1 MSRAGNRNRENRSR
15 RRTAGVAAL
24 EFAIVL
30 PMLISVVLG
39 IVYYGVVFALQ
50 QALTLA
56 AAEGARAALRYPL
69 ASNGGNA
76 GSTVGPRVLAAAQT
90 AQATLPVSIR
100 SLVNSADI
108 AQAIACTAPAGAVCV
123 RVTLNLPTR
132 TLLPTLPL
140 VPVPATLTGSA
151 TVQLSPDT

>member
-1 MSRAGNRNRENRSR
+1 MSRMENRNR

-56 AAEGARAALRYPL
+56 AAE
-69 ASNGGNA
+69 
-76 GSTVGPRVLAAAQT
+76 
-90 AQATLPVSIR
+90 
-100 SLVNSADI
+100 
-108 AQAIACTAPAGAVCV
+108 
-123 RVTLNLPTR
+123 
-132 TLLPTLPL
+132 
-140 VPVPATLTGSA
+140 
-151 TVQLSPDT
+151 